1 MTAQDHFDVLVGINL
16 LREGLDLPEVSL
28 VAAVMTDSINKTLE
42 VSDYRRQKQLDYSR
56 QYKITPT
63 SVTRAINYRARGME
77 ASIIREAGGDYDV
90 AEVSFELED
99 EMQQATSKLEFEKAA
114 LLRDQIM
121 ESKKGPASD
130 QEVSAMNSKPAHHLF
145 TSEANTEGIRHHETL
160 GRNWKMQPC
169 VKSCPR

>member
-16 LREGLDLPEVSL
+16 LREGLDLPEVNL

-90 AEVSFELED
+90 AEVACELEE

-114 LLRDQIM
+114 LLRDQIKELKRAIDDSRPM
-121 ESKKGPASD
+121 K
-130 QEVSAMNSKPAHHLF
+130 EVQSAKLVTYRKTKPNAAKRF
-145 TSEANTEGIRHHETL
+145 KRA
-160 GRNWKMQPC
+160 
-169 VKSCPR
+169 